1 MQRGLDGKSSKTV
14 EAMDKEEEGLEEKE
28 EDEEEHGTPS
38 IHAIPV
44 DRALMK
50 QPSKE
55 TLKKIR
61 DISAI
66 EEFGSLKLVLHFPD
80 NT

>member
-1 MQRGLDGKSSKTV
+1 MQRGLDGKSSKTM
-14 EAMDKEEEGLEEKE
+14 EA
-28 EDEEEHGTPS
+28 
-38 IHAIPV
+38 
-44 DRALMK
+44 MK

-66 EEFGSLKLVLHFPD
+66 EEFGYLKLVLHFPD

>member
-1 MQRGLDGKSSKTV
+1 MQRGLDGKSSKTM
-14 EAMDKEEEGLEEKE
+14 EA
-28 EDEEEHGTPS
+28 
-38 IHAIPV
+38 
-44 DRALMK
+44 MK

-66 EEFGSLKLVLHFPD
+66 EVWFPQTSLTLSRQHIKTR
-80 NT
+80 NA